1 MNIKTLGSSLI
12 LATFLLSGCANSQPA
27 VATAPNFDAVFK
39 EKVADAK
46 KDVKV
51 VSGTEMVQIMKEK
64 PNLVIV
70 DVREADEIKTFG
82 KVDWKNQKHL
92 SRGKMEPQLQ
102 KSGLKI
108 DDEIYVMCKT
118 GARSSL
124 AAKTLKEY
132 GFKNVSVIDGGMDLW
147 LEKKLPSVD

>member
-1 MNIKTLGSSLI
+1 MKIKTLGSSI
-12 LATFLLSGCANSQPA
+12 VLATLLFSGCVNSQP
-27 VATAPNFDAVFK
+27 TPSSAPNFDTVFK

-46 KDVKV
+46 KEIKV
-51 VSGTEMVQIMKEK
+51 VSGEQMVQIMKEK
-64 PNLVIV
+64 PSVIIV

-92 SRGKMEPQLQ
+92 SRGKMEPGLQ

>member
-1 MNIKTLGSSLI
+1 MKIRVLGSSI
-12 LATFLLSGCANSQPA
+12 VLAALLFSGCTSSQPTA
-27 VATAPNFDAVFK
+27 ATPPNFDNVFK

-46 KDVKV
+46 KDLTV
-51 VSGTEMVQIMKEK
+51 VSGAQVAQMMKDKKEF
-64 PNLVIV
+64 VIV

-82 KVDWKNQKHL
+82 KVDWPNQKHL

-108 DDEIYVMCKT
+108 DDNLYVMCKT

-132 GFKNVSVIDGGMDLW
+132 GFKNVTVIDGGMDLW

>member
-1 MNIKTLGSSLI
+1 MKIRVLGSSI
-12 LATFLLSGCANSQPA
+12 VLAALLFSGCTSTQPS
-27 VATAPNFDAVFK
+27 VATAPNFDTIFK

-46 KDVKV
+46 KDVTV
-51 VSGTEMVQIMKEK
+51 VSGADVVKMMKDKKEF
-64 PNLVIV
+64 VVV

-82 KVDWKNQKHL
+82 KVDWPNQKHL

-108 DDEIYVMCKT
+108 DDTIYVMCKT
-118 GARSSL
+118 GARSTL

-132 GFKNVSVIDGGMDLW
+132 GFKNVSVIDGGMDMW

>member
-1 MNIKTLGSSLI
+1 MKIKVLGSSVV
-12 LATFLLSGCANSQPA
+12 LAALLFSGCASSQPA
-27 VATAPNFDAVFK
+27 ATAPNFDAVFK

-46 KDVKV
+46 KEIKV
-51 VSGTEMVQIMKEK
+51 VSGEQMVQIMKEK
-64 PNLVIV
+64 PSVIIV